1 MDGKPP
7 IEKATSLYLF
17 SGEECNSNFFL
28 EKRTKKKTFF
38 KNVACMA
45 KESNLTQF
53 LMGSPKDAYAE
64 NTIVFSHHYKF
75 QVVLIFNYI
84 PQKKSIHAS
93 NYYF

>member
-1 MDGKPP
+1 
-7 IEKATSLYLF
+7 
-17 SGEECNSNFFL
+17 
-28 EKRTKKKTFF
+28 
-38 KNVACMA
+38 MA